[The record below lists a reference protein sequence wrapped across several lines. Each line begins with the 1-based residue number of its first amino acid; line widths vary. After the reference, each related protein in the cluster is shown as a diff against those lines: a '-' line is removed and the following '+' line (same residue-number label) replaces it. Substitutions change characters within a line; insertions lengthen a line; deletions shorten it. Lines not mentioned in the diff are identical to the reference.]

1 MYQGKKI
8 LIVDDSA
15 VERQLLKNMIEG
27 LGFIIIEAENG
38 ESGIKMALEF
48 EPEIIL
54 MDVVMPGINGF
65 QATKQI
71 TNNEKLKGVPVIMC
85 TSKNQETDKVWG
97 AKQGAKAYVVKPINK
112 EVLISEIDKLIPHS

>member
-15 VERQLLKNMIEG
+15 VERQLLKEMIDD
-27 LGFIIIEAENG
+27 LGFIILEAENG
-38 ESGIKMALEF
+38 EAGVKMALEF
-48 EPEIIL
+48 NPQLIL

-85 TSKNQETDKVWG
+85 TSKNQETDKSWG
-97 AKQGAKAYVVKPINK
+97 ARQGAKAYVVKPINK
-112 EVLISEIDKLIPHS
+112 EELREHINKLLSN